1 MNVAEAIEE
10 VKKLANHYRT
20 TCLWFMREDYL
31 PANREEALR
40 VLDQIE
46 RHGDRK
52 AFVEAR
58 GLRKWLLQESSAIS
72 AK

>member
-1 MNVAEAIEE
+1 MQVAQAIEE
-10 VKKLANHYRT
+10 VKRLANLHRAK
-20 TCLWFMREDYL
+20 CLWFMREDYL
-31 PANREEALR
+31 PESREDALK

-46 RHGDRK
+46 QHGDRK

-58 GLRKWLLQESSAIS
+58 GLRKWLSQEYNATS